1 LTEETDRR
9 RKSREEERGEVM
21 DLFDQTV
28 FLLSRVLDLRSA
40 RHEILAANI
49 ANADTPGYMGV
60 DLVFEEELRKALLSA
75 QEVRLAKTHSGHLPE
90 ALPLGSVIGRIEPTG
105 TILVGNDL
113 NSVDIEQE
121 MVRLA
126 ENSLLYEA
134 AVQALSKR
142 LRGLKGAISEGR

>member
-1 LTEETDRR
+1 
-9 RKSREEERGEVM
+9 M

-49 ANADTPGYMGV
+49 ANADTPGYRGV

-75 QEVRLAKTHSGHLPE
+75 QEVRLAKTHSKHLPE
-90 ALPLGSVIGRIEPTG
+90 AFPPGSVIGRIEPTG

-113 NSVDIEQE
+113 NSVDLEQE

-142 LRGLKGAISEGR
+142 LRGLKEAIREGR